1 MACCAFGSRR
11 PRPKHTWWEAWGAGG
26 HLEFSDGAL
35 ASGHFLTSRQFSST
49 RPLSCPAPPGR
60 SRWPGDSDEVPCRE
74 LRPGAG
80 GLGPGWALSVLPWG
94 GVWPAPPPT
103 LHVFSA
109 SSTGTL
115 VSGYSLWPKL
125 PGGTLSIGESPVD
138 EPVRSPGASEPCSV
152 LGDAGHARSCGGHH
166 RLCR

>member
-80 GLGPGWALSVLPWG
+80 GLGPGWALSVLSWG